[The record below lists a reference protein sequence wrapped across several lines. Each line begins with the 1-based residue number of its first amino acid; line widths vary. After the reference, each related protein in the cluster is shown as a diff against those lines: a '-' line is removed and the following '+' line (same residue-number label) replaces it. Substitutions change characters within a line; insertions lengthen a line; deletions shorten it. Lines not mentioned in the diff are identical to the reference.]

1 MSEFVAIRTTIR
13 PTTDVP
19 FYQLPTNVR
28 EHIDQTY
35 KLGSAQLLKTQLEMS
50 NDGKTLVMTNTWVSE
65 EAYNAFMADPIVAA
79 HISAT
84 NQYCV
89 DHNFTVLL
97 GPQ

>member
-19 FYQLPTNVR
+19 FYGMPTGVR
-28 EHIDQTY
+28 EHIDQVY
-35 KLGSAQLLKTQLEMS
+35 KIGSAQLLRTEISLS
-50 NDGKTLVMTNTWVSE
+50 DDGKTLVMTNTWASN
-65 EAYNAFMADPIVAA
+65 EAYDAFMADPIVAS
-79 HISAT
+79 HIAAL

-97 GPQ
+97 GA